1 MNKAAEKI
9 KTNRR
14 PATQAA
20 HPECMVSQHP
30 KNNHPTPGSSTGTK
44 FTSVDCLGTAL
55 VTNKNAEQA
64 LGKLCGLNARP
75 GGRSGRQRK
84 NRATVSGKNSEVLV
98 RGKVQHIYHRPTA
111 HNNNL
116 QRVISW

>member
-20 HPECMVSQHP
+20 HPERMVSQHP
-30 KNNHPTPGSSTGTK
+30 KNSFNHPTPGSSTGTK

-84 NRATVSGKNSEVLV
+84 NRATVSRKLLSARKRES
-98 RGKVQHIYHRPTA
+98 PTHLSQA
-111 HNNNL
+111 NG
-116 QRVISW
+116 S